1 MNRSYSFRVPAST
14 SNLGAGFDA
23 LSLALQ
29 RYLRISLTIEPSPGR
44 KPSEVLRI
52 DVRGVDA
59 HLIPASSENLILRV
73 ASNVARE
80 RKKELPG
87 FRMAIDNEIPLARGM
102 GSSAAAIIAGITCYE
117 LAAEDKLSDQQIFRY
132 AFEFEPHPD
141 NLAAALRGGLVA
153 TAVTAGGEVLIAKLA
168 VAGGILPV
176 LVIPAF
182 ELSTEK
188 ARAVLPQMYSRPDA
202 VYNIQ
207 RSALTIAALTSGN
220 WPMLGEAM
228 RDRIHQP
235 YRARLIPGLEEILGL
250 TTPGLIAVALSGAGP
265 TVLGFARPEDAETAG
280 RAIAGVFEKHGVQ
293 ATPVVVNIDTVGR
306 FMEGSS
312 S

>member
-14 SNLGAGFDA
+14 SNLGASFDA

-117 LAAEDKLSDQQIFRY
+117 LIADDKLNEREIFNY
-132 AFEFEPHPD
+132 AREFESHPD

-153 TAVTAGGEVLIAKLA
+153 ATESADGDVLVAKLQ
-168 VAGGILPV
+168 VAEGAKAIV
-176 LVIPAF
+176 VIPAF

-188 ARAVLPQMYSRPDA
+188 ARAVLPQTYSRKDA

-207 RSALTIAALTSGN
+207 RSALTIAALTTGN
-220 WPMLGEAM
+220 WPLLREAM

-235 YRARLIPGLEEILGL
+235 YRAALIPGFEEILAL
-250 TTPGLIAVALSGAGP
+250 DIPGLLGVALSGAGP
-265 TVLGFARPEDAETAG
+265 TVFALAEPSKTESVG
-280 RAIAGVFEKHGVQ
+280 GAIANVFVKHGVK
-293 ATPVVVNIDTVGR
+293 ATPVTVNIDNEGR
-306 FMEGSS
+306 TIAA
-312 S
+312 